1 MPLGREVDIWECLP
15 TSTVTTGIAA
25 WVLSFEI
32 SALMD
37 GGMEGH
43 VLGTL
48 CHQPHPLCADF
59 ILKLIKVMKNGSKYI
74 R

>member
-1 MPLGREVDIWECLP
+1 MPAYKHGHHRNSCLD
-15 TSTVTTGIAA
+15 A
-25 WVLSFEI
+25 E
-32 SALMD
+32 MD

-59 ILKLIKVMKNGSKYI
+59 ILKLIKVMKNESKYI